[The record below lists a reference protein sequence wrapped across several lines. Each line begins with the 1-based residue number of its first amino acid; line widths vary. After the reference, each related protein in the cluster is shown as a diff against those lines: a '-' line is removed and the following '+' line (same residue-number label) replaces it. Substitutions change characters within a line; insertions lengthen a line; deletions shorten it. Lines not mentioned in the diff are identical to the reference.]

1 MKIIRMTE
9 PGAEQA
15 LRSLHESL
23 GLDQGLVAGWQKA
36 ISNAKSPLDTVRE
49 VLEAVRSRGDAA
61 VAEYTE
67 RFDKTSLQ
75 PSEFR
80 VAQSDIDAAVAAMPA
95 DVVAAIL
102 QAIANIRRYQ
112 GAMLA
117 RDPTDIIDG
126 GRRLSMAYRPLRR
139 VGIYVPGGATA
150 YPSTV
155 LMTAVPAQ
163 VAGVEEIVIVS
174 PPREQGNVRQAVLA
188 ACGLA
193 GFREVYR
200 VQGVAGIA
208 AMAYGTAT
216 IPAVDK
222 IVGPGNQFIQLA
234 KKEVQGAVDIDMFAG
249 PSDVLV
255 IADASADARHVALD
269 LLSQAEH
276 NPGCCILVT
285 TDAALLKRIEKEIA
299 ALLSQLAQGDVVRDA
314 LERFSA
320 MVLVRDLDEAARVA
334 NFLAPEHLQIVTAEP
349 RALLPKIR
357 AAGAVFLGGWTP
369 VAVGDYIAGPS
380 HTLPTNGTSRFA
392 SGLSANDFRKRMS
405 VIEYTREALA
415 ADAPYITALASLE
428 KLEAH
433 ARSVAERLK

>member
-1 MKIIRMTE
+1 MKIIRMAD
-9 PGAEQA
+9 PGAEQS

-36 ISNAKSPLDTVRE
+36 IDSAKSPLETVRE
-49 VLEAVRSRGDAA
+49 VLQAVRTRGDAA
-61 VAEYTE
+61 VVEYT
-67 RFDKTSLQ
+67 RKFDKTTLT

-80 VAQSDIDAAVAAMPA
+80 VPQSDIDAAVRAMSPK
-95 DVVAAIL
+95 VVAAI
-102 QAIANIRRYQ
+102 QRAIANIRRYQ
-112 GAMLA
+112 SSTMA
-117 RDPTDIIDG
+117 RESEDVVDG

-163 VAGVEEIVIVS
+163 VAGVDEIAMVS
-174 PPREQGNVRQAVLA
+174 PPVERGNVRQAVLA

-193 GFREVYR
+193 GIGEVYR
-200 VQGVAGIA
+200 IQGVAGIA
-208 AMAYGTAT
+208 ALAFGTAT

-234 KKEVQGAVDIDMFAG
+234 KKEVQGTVDIDMFAG

-285 TDAALLKRIEKEIA
+285 PDAGLLERIEKEMA
-299 ALLSQLAQGDVVRDA
+299 ALLAQLAQATAVREA
-314 LERFSA
+314 LDRFSA
-320 MVLVRDLDEAARVA
+320 MVLVRDLDEAVRVA
-334 NFLAPEHLQIVTAEP
+334 NFLAPEHLQIVTRKP
-349 RALLPKIR
+349 RDLLPKIR

-415 ADAPYITALASLE
+415 ADAPHIAALAELE